1 MNTFRQRI
9 RYSSLDYIAALLSWV
24 AFYAFRRL
32 YIEEALQKHVKIFIT
47 GETRFWLAL
56 MLLPLI
62 WVLFYKILGHYE
74 NVYRRS
80 RLTEV
85 WHTFLASL
93 IGNIFVFFFLILDD
107 VVNSHK
113 DYYLSFSVLFSLHF
127 MLTWLFRLLLT
138 SITKNRINKGKIG
151 FRTIIIGNVTDFK
164 KISNKIVN
172 VKAGHKL
179 LGCVSVS
186 ETLSEADSGQ
196 ELPYLGSLDQ
206 LQEII
211 DTYRADEVIIVSE
224 EMSHQAVD
232 KLLEHLRFKNV
243 LIKTVPAL
251 SPLLA
256 GKVRISF
263 FMGAPLAVVEIDL
276 MKPWQQSFKRIF
288 DLCFSLTALILLLP
302 FFPFIMA
309 GIKLSSAG
317 PVFYKQKRVGK
328 HGKSFWIY
336 KFRSMYTDA
345 EKDGP
350 QLSSGNDP
358 RITGFGKFMRKY
370 RVDEIPQFFNVLKGD
385 MSVVGPRP
393 ERRYFVERIM
403 ERAPEYSML
412 LAVKPGI
419 TSWGAIKYGY
429 TENIEQMLEQL
440 KYDIY
445 YVQNRSLLLDFK
457 ILFGTVLVVLG
468 KKGM

>member
-1 MNTFRQRI
+1 MNIFKQRI
-9 RYSSLDYIAALLSWV
+9 RYSILDYIAALLAWT

-32 YIEEALQKHVKIFIT
+32 YIEEALQKHAKIFIT

-56 MLLPLI
+56 FLLPLI
-62 WVLFYKILGHYE
+62 WVMFYKVLGHYE

-80 RLTEV
+80 RLSEI

-93 IGNIFVFFFLILDD
+93 IGNIFIFFFLILDD
-107 VVNSHK
+107 VVSSHK
-113 DYYLSFSVLFSLHF
+113 DYYLSFLMLFGLHF
-127 MLTWLFRLLLT
+127 FFTWLLRLILT
-138 SITKNRINKGKIG
+138 SVTKNRINKGKIG
-151 FRTIIIGNVTDFK
+151 FRTLIVGNVSDFEQ
-164 KISNKIVN
+164 IADRIVN

-179 LGCVSVS
+179 LGYISDHKDASTAVSKQ
-186 ETLSEADSGQ
+186 A
-196 ELPYLGSLDQ
+196 LPYLGKLDE
-206 LQEII
+206 LPHVI
-211 DTYRADEVIIVSE
+211 DRYRVDEVIIVSDNLD
-224 EMSHQAVD
+224 SKSVD
-232 KLLEHLRFKNV
+232 QLLEHLRSKDI
-243 LIKTVPAL
+243 LIKTLPSL
-251 SPLLA
+251 TPLLA

-263 FMGAPLAVVEIDL
+263 FIGAPLVVVEIDL
-276 MKPWQQSFKRIF
+276 MKPWQQSIKRIF
-288 DLCFSLTALILLLP
+288 DVCFSLSALVVLLP

-309 GIKLSSAG
+309 GIKLSSPG
-317 PVFYKQKRVGK
+317 PVFYKQERVGK
-328 HGKSFWIY
+328 HGINFWIY

-345 EKDGP
+345 EKNGP

-358 RITGFGKFMRKY
+358 RITAFGKFMRKY

-393 ERRYFVERIM
+393 ERRYYVDRIM

-419 TSWGAIKYGY
+419 TSWGAVRYGY
-429 TENIEQMLEQL
+429 TENIDQMLEQL

-457 ILFGTVLVVLG
+457 ILFGTILVVLG